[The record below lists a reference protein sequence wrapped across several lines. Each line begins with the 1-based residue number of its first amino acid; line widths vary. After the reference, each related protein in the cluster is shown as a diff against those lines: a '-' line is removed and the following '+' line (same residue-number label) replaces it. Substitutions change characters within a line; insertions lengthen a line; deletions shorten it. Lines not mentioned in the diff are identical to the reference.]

1 MQLKELSLTSPKI
14 SPEKILQ
21 ALESAIPS
29 QKIEA
34 AIERTQS
41 QHQRNRA
48 LPTHLVVAL
57 IIAMSLWSQDSI
69 EDVLKNLVHGLS
81 SQWVRLSQRWKNPSK
96 SSISEARQRV
106 GPQVMSQLFHLV
118 ARPLGSAQT
127 PGVFLNGLRMMA
139 VDGST
144 LDLPDTDANARVFGY
159 PGTRAGTEASFPK
172 ARLVLLVEVGTH
184 LITDALLSPYRMG
197 ERIRAL
203 RLLRSVGP
211 GMLLMWD
218 RGLHSFKMV
227 KATQDRESHFLGRV
241 PKNVKFEVV
250 QTFEDGSF
258 LSWIAPDRKSR
269 KKGASRIPLRVIEY
283 TIEEKGEEQTYRLI
297 TDLLDITKFPSLLLA
312 QEYHQRWEVENT
324 LDEFKTHLNGRKTPI
339 RSKSPRGVVQETYG
353 WLLGHWAVRS
363 LMFQAAE
370 QQGLS
375 PLRLGFTGTLKV
387 VRRAMAQFQQST
399 PEEIPLF

>member
-1 MQLKELSLTSPKI
+1 M
-14 SPEKILQ
+14 
-21 ALESAIPS
+21 
-29 QKIEA
+29 
-34 AIERTQS
+34 
-41 QHQRNRA
+41 
-48 LPTHLVVAL
+48 
-57 IIAMSLWSQDSI
+57 
-69 EDVLKNLVHGLS
+69 
-81 SQWVRLSQRWKNPSK
+81 
-96 SSISEARQRV
+96 
-106 GPQVMSQLFHLV
+106 MSQLFHLV

-184 LITDALLSPYRMG
+184 LITDALLSSYRMG

-203 RLLRSVGP
+203 KLLRSVGP

-227 KATQDRESHFLGRV
+227 KATQERKSHFLGRV

-250 QTFEDGSF
+250 QALEDGSF
-258 LSWIAPDRKSR
+258 LSWVAPDRKSR
-269 KKGASRIPLRVIEY
+269 KKGASRILLRVIEY

-297 TDLLDITKFPSLLLA
+297 TDLLDITEFPSLLLA
-312 QEYHQRWEVENT
+312 QEYHQRWEAENT

-387 VRRAMAQFQQST
+387 VRRAVAQFQQST